1 MKAFHNS
8 SSIIR
13 KICVLLFSVLIVST
27 SIVGCVDKK
36 ARSEKNK
43 ADLMLKLSELTD
55 LQDKAVALMTAG
67 DADAAK
73 KLADTSIAEKRA
85 EFSTLI
91 EEKAKEQ
98 MITPEIQ
105 DEILKS
111 LAAKESE
118 YLKKMAT
125 APKK

>member
-1 MKAFHNS
+1 MKAFHNY
-8 SSIIR
+8 SSILR
-13 KICVLLFSVLIVST
+13 KLCVLLFSVLIVST

-43 ADLMLKLSELTD
+43 ADLMLKLSELTA
-55 LQDKAVALMTAG
+55 LQDKAVAMMAAG
-67 DADAAK
+67 DVEGAK
-73 KLADTSIAEKRA
+73 KFADTSVAEKRA
-85 EFSTLI
+85 EFASLI

-118 YLKKMAT
+118 YLKKMSP